1 MYVCMLSV
9 SDRRCTYAKA
19 ARLLHYYVRLGW
31 PKTSSTQKKNILLL
45 LPRAG
50 ALQACKAA
58 HPNTSE
64 LFGEKRQT
72 ELKKKQLIAYPQVYV
87 IIACNYIWF
96 STMLIC
102 IK

>member
-1 MYVCMLSV
+1 MLSV

-31 PKTSSTQKKNILLL
+31 PKTSSTQKKHLL
-45 LPRAG
+45 LPPSAG

-72 ELKKKQLIAYPQVYV
+72 EFKKNSL
-87 IIACNYIWF
+87 
-96 STMLIC
+96 
-102 IK
+102 